1 MFQYNDLKDKI
12 NEKQTLQIIT
22 KDFNGG
28 LCRMIELT
36 ENYIHIGPLHS
47 PDKENF
53 GSVNQEILLPLELIT
68 VILIIDLR
76 ELKETED
83 GK

>member
-1 MFQYNDLKDKI
+1 MCQYNELKDRI
-12 NEKQTLQIIT
+12 TTNDTLQIIT
-22 KDFNGG
+22 KNFNGG
-28 LCRMIELT
+28 LCRMIELK
-36 ENYIHIGPLHS
+36 ENYIHVGPLAS

-53 GSVNQEILLPLELIT
+53 GSVTQEVLLPLDLIT